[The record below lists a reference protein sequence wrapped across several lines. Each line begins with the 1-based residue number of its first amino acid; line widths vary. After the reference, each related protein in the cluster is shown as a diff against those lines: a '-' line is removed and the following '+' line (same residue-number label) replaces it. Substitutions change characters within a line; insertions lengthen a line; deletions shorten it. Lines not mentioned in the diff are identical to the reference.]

1 MKRWRTKYTNNIG
14 VLRYPIYLLIFESIV
29 DGVKINTYDLECE
42 YEIYALAW
50 YDIYEE
56 SVKEYENEQI

>member
-1 MKRWRTKYTNNIG
+1 MNKWKTKYINHIG
-14 VLRYPIYLLIFESIV
+14 KDEYPIYLIIND
-29 DGVKINTYDLECE
+29 DGTYDLECE
-42 YEIYALAW
+42 YEIYALVW